1 MYLRFETSVIKLSGE
16 ETDEPKH
23 VAVLCNIKALCLT
36 VYPVRVSVA
45 VNTAE
50 LIPIVAKG

>member
-1 MYLRFETSVIKLSGE
+1 MYLRFETFVIKLSGN

-23 VAVLCNIKALCLT
+23 VAVLCNTKALCLT
-36 VYPVRVSVA
+36 VYLVCSSFA

-50 LIPIVAKG
+50 LNRIMVKG